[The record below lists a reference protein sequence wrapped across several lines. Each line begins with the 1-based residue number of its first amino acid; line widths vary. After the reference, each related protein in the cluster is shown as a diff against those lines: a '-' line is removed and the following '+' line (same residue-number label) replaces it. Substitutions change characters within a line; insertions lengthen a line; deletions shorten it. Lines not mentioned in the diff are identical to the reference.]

1 MEYCITKN
9 IDELEDMINKARHQG
24 RYDIDLEFE
33 PYIYNLVDEDVRPA
47 LEDIDTDDLREE
59 LERRTK
65 EEYAEIECSTTD
77 IAQKIIEKSPAAARE
92 FFTDILGLTHLASVD
107 EICNAI
113 KERL

>member
-1 MEYCITKN
+1 MEYITKD
-9 IDELEDMINKARHQG
+9 IDELQNMIDEARHDG
-24 RYDIDLEFE
+24 CTNVNIGFE
-33 PYIYNLVDEDVRPA
+33 PSMYNLVDEDDRPE
-47 LEDIDTDDLREE
+47 LENIDTDNLREE
-59 LERRTK
+59 LKRRTK

-77 IAQKIIEKSPAAARE
+77 IAQNVIEKSPAAARE